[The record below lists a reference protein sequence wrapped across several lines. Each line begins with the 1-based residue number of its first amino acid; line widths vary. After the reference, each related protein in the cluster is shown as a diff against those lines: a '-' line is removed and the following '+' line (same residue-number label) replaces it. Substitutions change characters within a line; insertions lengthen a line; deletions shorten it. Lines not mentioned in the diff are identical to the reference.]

1 MAKIITITIGLTE
14 SVNVAPYEYIKPSV
28 QLTAEVEPDE
38 TYDEVFDGL
47 KEELK
52 TRMTQMVNMIKSDY
66 DLA

>member
-28 QLTAEVEPDE
+28 QLTAEVEQGE

-47 KEELK
+47 KVELK
-52 TRMTQMVNMIKSDY
+52 NRMDQMVEHVRADY
-66 DLA
+66 GL